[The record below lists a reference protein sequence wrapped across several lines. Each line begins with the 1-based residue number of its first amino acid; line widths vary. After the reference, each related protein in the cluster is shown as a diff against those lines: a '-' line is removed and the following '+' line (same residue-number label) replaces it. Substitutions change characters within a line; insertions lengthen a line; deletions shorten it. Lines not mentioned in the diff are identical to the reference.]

1 MWTKKG
7 FGHRVPPV
15 GQFMHENKLFFLHP
29 TAPPYVTSILVD
41 FNYMGYCAKISFEH
55 LRAYLVQKG
64 ELKKEDID
72 ASFVSVI
79 FLKVSI

>member
-1 MWTKKG
+1 MYETKL
-7 FGHRVPPV
+7 P
-15 GQFMHENKLFFLHP
+15 FFLP
-29 TAPPYVTSILVD
+29 IAPPHVTSMLVD

-64 ELKKEDID
+64 EVKKEDID

-79 FLKVSI
+79 FLKVSTLVVST